1 MITMNY
7 AKGQISDQFDRESGE
22 TNFDEKLS

>member
-7 AKGQISDQFDRESGE
+7 AKGKISDQCDRESGE
-22 TNFDEKLS
+22 ANFDEKLS